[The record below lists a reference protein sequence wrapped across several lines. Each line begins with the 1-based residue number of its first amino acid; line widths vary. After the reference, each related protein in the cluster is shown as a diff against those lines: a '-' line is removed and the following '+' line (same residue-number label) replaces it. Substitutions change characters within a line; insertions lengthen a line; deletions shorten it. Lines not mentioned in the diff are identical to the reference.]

1 MADKNWQAVSKDL
14 FLARLVI
21 CFAAV
26 ALPCAPALALSDKFA
41 PASYVGSLDPNVLWE
56 ILIGVLV
63 VARFIAAVAL
73 WVHSALRKVKRSQV
87 RRTAYISSALNSL
100 SHGVVMTD
108 PHNRIVYCND
118 RYFEIYGL
126 QRSDL
131 PPGMTGRQLLELR
144 ISRGTLD
151 CSVEEFYARTTNPEG
166 MITELPNGRSIL
178 TRHFSLP
185 NGGPG
190 A

>member
-1 MADKNWQAVSKDL
+1 MADKNWQAGSKGSI
-14 FLARLVI
+14 LARVAI

-26 ALPCAPALALSDKFA
+26 VLACAPALAMSDKFA

-56 ILIGVLV
+56 ALIGVFV
-63 VARFIAAVAL
+63 VAAFIAAIAL

-108 PHNRIVYCND
+108 PKQRIIYCND
-118 RYFEIYGL
+118 RYLEIYGL

-131 PPGMTGRQLLELR
+131 PPGMTGRELLALR
-144 ISRGTLD
+144 SARGTLD
-151 CSVEEFYARTTNPEG
+151 CGVEEFYARSKSPEG
-166 MITELPNGRSIL
+166 LICDLPNGRSI
-178 TRHFSLP
+178 
-185 NGGPG
+185 
-190 A
+190 

>member
-1 MADKNWQAVSKDL
+1 MADKNWQASSKDL
-14 FLARLVI
+14 ILARVAICFLA
-21 CFAAV
+21 AV
-26 ALPCAPALALSDKFA
+26 LPCAPALALSDNFA

-56 ILIGVLV
+56 ILIGVVV
-63 VARFIAAVAL
+63 VAAFIAAIAL
-73 WVHSALRKVKRSQV
+73 WVHSALRKVRRSQV

-118 RYFEIYGL
+118 RYLEIYDL

-151 CSVEEFYARTTNPEG
+151 RSVLCERYKSGRHDHRASQRQINSDQAFSVAERRLDRNP
-166 MITELPNGRSIL
+166 
-178 TRHFSLP
+178 
-185 NGGPG
+185 
-190 A
+190 